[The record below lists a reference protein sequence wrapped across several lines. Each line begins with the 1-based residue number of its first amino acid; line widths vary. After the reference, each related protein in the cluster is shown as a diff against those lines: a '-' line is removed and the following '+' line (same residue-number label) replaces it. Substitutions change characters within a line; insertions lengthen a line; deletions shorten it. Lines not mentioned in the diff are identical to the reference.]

1 MEPYAKHGDWIQK
14 ERNGFWKNTVTGES
28 TIWHP
33 VALSIGG
40 ETYNKASKWCRKAAD
55 DRNKRTKDK

>member
-1 MEPYAKHGDWIQK
+1 MHDTYKNWIQK
-14 ERNGFWKNTVTGES
+14 ERNGFWTNQDTGES

-33 VALSIGG
+33 MTIEIAEPL
-40 ETYNKASKWCRKAAD
+40 YQKASKWCRKAAD